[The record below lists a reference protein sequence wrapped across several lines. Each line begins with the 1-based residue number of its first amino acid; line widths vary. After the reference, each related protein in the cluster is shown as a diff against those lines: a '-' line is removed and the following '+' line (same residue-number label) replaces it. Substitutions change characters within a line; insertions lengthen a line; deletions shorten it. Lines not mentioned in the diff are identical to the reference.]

1 MAMKAAVYSGPGSL
15 NIVDRKVPDP
25 ATGWVRIGVTA
36 VGICGSDL
44 HIFGGMLGDITGL
57 QPGHEVAGVIDAVG
71 EGVTLMT
78 GMNVA
83 LEPITAC
90 GNCHQ
95 CATGHRNR
103 CAKHRLFGVVLNFC

>member
-1 MAMKAAVYSGPGSL
+1 MKAAVYSGPGSL
-15 NIVDRKVPDP
+15 NIVDRKMPEP

-71 EGVTLMT
+71 EGVTLVT

-95 CATGHRNR
+95 C
-103 CAKHRLFGVVLNFC
+103 

>member
-1 MAMKAAVYSGPGSL
+1 MPE
-15 NIVDRKVPDP
+15 P

-83 LEPITAC
+83 LNRSRRAAIAINARPGIAIVVQ
-90 GNCHQ
+90 N
-95 CATGHRNR
+95 TGCSALPRAAVWRSTSAFRPSVCMR
-103 CAKHRLFGVVLNFC
+103 CRQI